1 MSFGSTGALVAVAV
15 LAAATVLGLW
25 RRSRDGRLRPAAA
38 VAPVAAGVAPPA
50 GAAAPDGF
58 PAELAALGVRPE
70 VTLLQFSSRTC
81 APCRV
86 LRGTCEA
93 ITREL
98 PGVAHVEVDAE
109 ADLDAARR
117 FDVWRTPTLLVLD
130 PAGTVVHRAT
140 GSPSRQALTEALRPL
155 LAAV

>member
-1 MSFGSTGALVAVAV
+1 MTSAGTGALVAVAV
-15 LAAATVLGLW
+15 LAAATMLGLW
-25 RRSRDGRLRPAAA
+25 RRSRDGRLRPA
-38 VAPVAAGVAPPA
+38 VTP
-50 GAAAPDGF
+50 AAAPPDGF
-58 PAELAALGVRPE
+58 PADLAALGVRPE

-93 ITREL
+93 ITGEL

-140 GSPSRQALTEALRPL
+140 GTPSRRALTEALRPL
-155 LAAV
+155 LAGV